1 MGLDMFLD
9 AKLYLSEFREDNG
22 EREKILE
29 MFPEIKLTGNVNYVE
44 LRFQAGYW
52 RKANAIH
59 AWFCNNIMDG
69 VDDARPMLVSRDDLK
84 ELRHLC

>member
-59 AWFCNNIMDG
+59 TWFCNNIMDG

-84 ELRHLC
+84 RLRHLC